1 MELNK
6 EEFEELKSIIWKKYN
21 NLLVQRNNVEN
32 IMKKIPKDD
41 FVMQEYESIQQEKN
55 LLFNLYMKIEKEYK
69 GE

>member
-1 MELNK
+1 MKLSK

-21 NLLVQRNNVEN
+21 NLLVQRNNIEN

-41 FVMQEYESIQQEKN
+41 FVMQEYNEIQQEKN
-55 LLFNLYMKIEKEYK
+55 LLFNLYIKIEKEYK